1 MGKKKIISLIVSV
14 AMLVAM
20 FPMIVHA
27 DGESLSFSDVQ
38 EMLDTAGYA
47 QLTANCIAEDG
58 EGSIV
63 VPAEASWA
71 IDLNGYTISGEN
83 STRIF
88 TVESG
93 ATLRIMNNSF
103 YANDT
108 VSNIVAGSADNGA
121 GIMVE
126 ENGTLLLNPGITF
139 SGNICTQNGGAI
151 YNKGTV
157 DIGDGVSFYGNVAP
171 TGKGGAVYLA
181 AGGTLR
187 IGGDC
192 EVDDIYLTKDTLIN
206 VIGYCT
212 KAKIGVSLEKAPT
225 ENAPVVFTSGLG
237 QYGSETNFTS
247 KDGYTVALNGD
258 GELQM
263 KGTGSGIQEDPV
275 KLKGCTVTLG
285 GMLGVNIFVDFG
297 TLDDSVKEASTVTV
311 TISGKGGK
319 EQVYSYADGFDG
331 EIQGANYHGYTYEIS
346 SIQMADEIT
355 VIVSYDGQTTEFAP
369 FTVESYIDAMYRNFQ
384 SYGLTNEQYLLIRRF
399 NDYGYYVQKYLDSIN
414 EGWSI
419 SAGDHTA
426 MTAPYFSYNSG
437 LYDYVVNATNDTA
450 SVTYQ
455 PIKVVDENSK
465 ITKVTYSL
473 EFGTTIALEIF
484 FTVEAGTEFSAS
496 ATCAS
501 TGKTYRAYLADDGR
515 YKIRIS
521 GILVQE
527 LGNMFVSVTG
537 TAGSDFTLDVHPF
550 GYINK
555 AVKSSSTLKK
565 DAMTALYFFYDAAN
579 SAN

>member
-1 MGKKKIISLIVSV
+1 MGKKKKIISLIVSV

-27 DGESLSFSDVQ
+27 DEEPGSFTELQELINKRAMPTIEKDYEWKEGDSSLTWSADMHF
-38 EMLDTAGYA
+38 G
-47 QLTANCIAEDG
+47 G
-58 EGSIV
+58 
-63 VPAEASWA
+63 
-71 IDLNGYTISGEN
+71 IDLNGHTIDAKGQGTVITVGAGE
-83 STRIF
+83 IF
-88 TVESG
+88 Y
-93 ATLRIMNNSF
+93 I
-103 YANDT
+103 
-108 VSNIVAGSADNGA
+108 AGSGTIRGGSGTDGA
-121 GIMVE
+121 GIRVE
-126 ENGTLLLNPGITF
+126 E
-139 SGNICTQNGGAI
+139 
-151 YNKGTV
+151 
-157 DIGDGVSFYGNVAP
+157 
-171 TGKGGAVYLA
+171 
-181 AGGTLR
+181 GGTLQFTGGNLVQNSATGNGGG
-187 IGGDC
+187 IYNAGTVELGDC
-192 EVDDIYLTKDTLIN
+192 VISANSAATGSGIYNLGTIRLQGN
-206 VIGYCT
+206 AMVIGNTGDDLYLSTGT
-212 KAKIGVSLEKAPT
+212 KIDLTGDSNGAIIGVAT
-225 ENAPVVFTSGLG
+225 EQEPSDNAPVVFTSGLPTNA
-237 QYGSETNFTS
+237 SETNFIS
-247 KDGYTVALNGD
+247 NDGYTIGLNGD

-263 KGTGSGIQEDPV
+263 EGSGSGIQEDPV

-297 TLDDSVKEASTVTV
+297 TLEDSVKEASTVKVAIT
-311 TISGKGGK
+311 GKGGK
-319 EQVYSYADGFDG
+319 EQVYSYSDGFDG

-369 FTVESYIDAMYRNFQ
+369 FTVESYIVAMYKNFQ
-384 SYGLTNEQYLLIRRF
+384 SYGLTNDQLLLIRRF

-414 EGWSI
+414 DGWSI
-419 SAGDHTA
+419 EAGDHTA

-565 DAMTALYFFYDAAN
+565 DAMTALYFFYDAAS